1 MKTNE
6 TTINRI
12 LKLNDLVTLNHI
24 RGNTKRK
31 RFYQSLLNWIISKE
45 MK

>member
-6 TTINRI
+6 ATINRI
-12 LKLNDLVTLNHI
+12 LRLNYLVTINHI

-31 RFYQSLLNWIISKE
+31 RFYQSLLNWVILKE